1 MKLLIVFC
9 FCILSVSC
17 ATLREVPEANLKSD
31 YYYTPKQEGRSARVY
46 VDIVD
51 DSIRLIPDGPDQKD
65 PESIAPSDGQL
76 LFNRSFDIDVMTV
89 PFKYRP
95 ATQNLPR
102 QLTVDFNGS
111 LFFGYR
117 VDQYKLVFKR
127 TPAGIVKKVRHRAV
141 TLGAFGG
148 IGTTPVTPWTTNGG
162 TTDEYTGFIFN
173 RGVSLMGGVNNLT
186 VGFGVG
192 WDYLTDR
199 DKEIWI
205 YQNKPWYGLTV
216 SLNLN

>member
-1 MKLLIVFC
+1 MKLVILFS
-9 FCILSVSC
+9 FCILLLSC
-17 ATLREVPEANLKSD
+17 TTLKKLPEANLESD
-31 YYYTPKQEGRSARVY
+31 YYYLHQHGRGNTKVY
-46 VDIVD
+46 VKVVA
-51 DSIRLIPDGPDQKD
+51 DSIRIITDRPDDKDTVSMIP
-65 PESIAPSDGQL
+65 SNGQL
-76 LFNRSFDIDVMTV
+76 LFQRSFDIDVMTV

-127 TPAGIVKKVRHRAV
+127 TPAGMVKKVRHRAI

-148 IGTTPVTPWTTNGG
+148 IGTTPVTPWTTNSG

-173 RGVSLMGGVNNLT
+173 RGISLMGGVNNLT
-186 VGFGVG
+186 VGVGLG

-199 DKEIWI
+199 DKESWI